1 MNIQITISLKISKA
15 MIKKYINWINIIL
28 LVIIKTIMILK
39 NLSIQKIKNII
50 NNYGILV
57 VLKPHKIRHCGA
69 LTDKKM
75 NVNQAIMK
83 IIKKIVQLALI
94 NAKIVKQ
101 FLLIVYLVEV

>member
-1 MNIQITISLKISKA
+1 MTTSPKISRA
-15 MIKKYINWINIIL
+15 LIKKNMNLIDIIL
-28 LVIIKTIMILK
+28 LKIIKTIMILK
-39 NLSIQKIKNII
+39 NRIKQKIKKII

-101 FLLIVYLVEV
+101 FLLIVYHVEV

>member
-1 MNIQITISLKISKA
+1 MTTSPKISRA
-15 MIKKYINWINIIL
+15 LIKKNMNLIDIIL
-28 LVIIKTIMILK
+28 LKIIKTIMILK
-39 NLSIQKIKNII
+39 NRIKQKIKKII

>member
-1 MNIQITISLKISKA
+1 MTKSPKISKVL
-15 MIKKYINWINIIL
+15 MKKNINWINIIL
-28 LVIIKTIMILK
+28 LIIKKTIIILK

-57 VLKPHKIRHCGA
+57 VLKPQKIRHCGI

-75 NVNQAIMK
+75 NVNRVIMK

-101 FLLIVYLVEV
+101 FLPIVYHVEV